1 MTVDRYVIVTKPT
14 RLEELVLK
22 HMTESAAAFALE
34 SSGGSIASYQI
45 EDQTYRRAL
54 STLFRQLPSEVSQ
67 VSVSRSDLPSFLFRE
82 KDLVIVCGPDGLFV
96 NLAQYLDNQLVLGVN
111 PDPDSITGVLMPFEP
126 GEVRK
131 VLETV
136 GTEKERVELLPFVK
150 GSTDLKQV
158 IWGINDLFVGRADQV
173 SARYRIGH
181 LGKQESQSSSGVII
195 STGVGSN
202 AWMKSIVQMVE
213 GLTGARPRT
222 LASLPNMTDQELV
235 FAVRESFPSPQTGTS
250 LVTGRI
256 TKEAPLIL
264 MCEMPTGGVI
274 FSDGIIERAIE
285 WSVGSIL
292 TVSVGERNVRRLVRD

>member
-34 SSGGSIASYQI
+34 SSGGSINAYKV
-45 EDQTYRRAL
+45 EDATYRRSL
-54 STLFRQLPSEVSQ
+54 KTLFRQLPSEISQ
-67 VSVSRSDLPSFLFRE
+67 VTVTRGDLPSFLFRE

-96 NLAQYLDNQLVLGVN
+96 NVAQYLDNQLVLGVN
-111 PDPDSITGVLMPFEP
+111 PDPSSIAGVLMLFKPE
-126 GEVRK
+126 EVRK

-136 GTEKERVELLPFVK
+136 GTERQRVELLPFVK
-150 GSTDLKQV
+150 GETDLKQV

-181 LGKQESQSSSGVII
+181 LGRQESQSSSGVLI

-202 AWMKSIVQMVE
+202 AWLKSMIKMIE
-213 GLTGARPRT
+213 GITGSGT
-222 LASLPNMTDQELV
+222 HSLASLPNMTDQELV
-235 FAVRESFPSPQTGTS
+235 FAVREPFPSPQTGTS

-292 TVSVGERNVRRLVRD
+292 TISVGERNVRRLVAY